1 MSIAN
6 PTEEAVSRAWI
17 ATLAGCFVLVG
28 SSAVA
33 HTETNAM
40 LGTWYVVV
48 NYDDAQ
54 AVGSDDRKR
63 WEDKVWVFELR
74 GTRLVWTEYSEL
86 SFKTDVG
93 RYQTLAGG
101 REIKSSGSWNPNKAQ
116 RAEIERGLAANPQW
130 VRTKTLRG
138 DVVTGYRSSGRQNR
152 ESASV
157 IGFSQ
162 TWEIVDP
169 GGKPAFRRRDSM
181 SGGRSTALEG
191 ETLYTTTSRK
201 GEVLSGEFTRDD
213 AHNGIFVMR
222 RAGKIQLVA
231 EKDVDERWQ

>member
-1 MSIAN
+1 
-6 PTEEAVSRAWI
+6 VSRAWI
-17 ATLAGCFVLVG
+17 AILAGCFVLVG

-54 AVGSDDRKR
+54 AVNSDERKR

-101 REIKSSGSWNPNKAQ
+101 REIRSSGSWNPNKAQ
-116 RAEIERGLAANPQW
+116 RAEIEGGLAASPQW

-169 GGKPAFRRRDSM
+169 
-181 SGGRSTALEG
+181 LEG

-213 AHNGIFVMR
+213 AQKGSFEMR

-231 EKDVDERWQ
+231 EKEVDERWQ

>member
-1 MSIAN
+1 VSIAK

-33 HTETNAM
+33 RTETNTM

-54 AVGSDDRKR
+54 AVSSEDRRR

-138 DVVTGYRSSGRQNR
+138 DAVSGYKSSGRQNR

-162 TWEIVDP
+162 TWEIVDL
-169 GGKPAFRRRDSM
+169 GGKPLFRRRDSM

-191 ETLYTTTSRK
+191 ETLYTTTARK
-201 GEVLSGEFTRDD
+201 GEVFSGEFTRDE
-213 AHNGIFVMR
+213 AQKGTFVMR
-222 RAGKIQLVA
+222 RAGKVQLVA
-231 EKDVDERWQ
+231 EKEVDERWK